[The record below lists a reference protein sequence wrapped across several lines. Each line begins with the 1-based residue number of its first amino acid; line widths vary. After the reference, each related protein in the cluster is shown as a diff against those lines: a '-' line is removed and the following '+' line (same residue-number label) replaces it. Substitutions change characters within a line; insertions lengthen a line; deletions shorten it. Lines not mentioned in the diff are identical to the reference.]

1 MSSVQQVEENTTRKY
16 QLLIDGQWV
25 DAASGKTFTTPNPA
39 TGETLAEVAE
49 ADKEDIDKAVAAARR
64 AFEGKWSKTSAR
76 DRGRMLYKLSQLIEE
91 RSGELAALET
101 ADNGKPIK
109 ESAYVDLPQVAE
121 NFEYFAG
128 WATKIEGE
136 TIPVPGQ
143 MFNYTLREPVGVCG
157 QIIPWNF
164 PLLMA
169 AWKLAPALAAGN
181 TVVLKPAEQTPVTA
195 MELGSLIAEAGF
207 PDGVVNIVP
216 GYGETAGAAL
226 AAHPGIDKVAFTGS
240 TEVGKVIA
248 KAAADNLTKVSLEL
262 GGKAPNVIFAD
273 ADLDQAV
280 NGAMMGIFFN
290 QGQVCC
296 AGSRLFVE
304 AKVKDEFLARF
315 KEKAERVKVG
325 DPMDKET
332 LMGPQVSMEQLN
344 KIKSYVGIAREEG
357 ATILSGGQAPQL
369 EGAFQNGYFFQPTIF
384 SEVNNSMR
392 AAQEEIFGP
401 VSSVITF
408 DNDDDL
414 LRQANETMYGLS
426 AGIWTSNITRAHRF
440 ARAVKAGVVWI
451 NTFNMMNAASPFGGY
466 KQSGYG
472 REMGKHA
479 LELYTQVKSVWVDLS
494 GRPIGWFGK

>member
-1 MSSVQQVEENTTRKY
+1 MSTAQPVASNTPRKY
-16 QLLIDGQWV
+16 QLFIDGKFV
-25 DAASGKTFTTPNPA
+25 DAESGKTFETPNPS

-49 ADKEDIDKAVAAARR
+49 ADKADIDKAVAAARR
-64 AFEGKWSKTSAR
+64 AYEGKWSKMSAR
-76 DRGRMLYKLSQLIEE
+76 ERGRLLYKLSQLIE
-91 RSGELAALET
+91 RDAAQLAELET
-101 ADNGKPIK
+101 RDNGKPIK
-109 ESAYVDLPQVAE
+109 ETTYVDLPQVVE

-195 MELGSLIAEAGF
+195 LELAKLIQEAGF
-207 PDGVVNIVP
+207 PEGVVNIVT

-226 AAHPGIDKVAFTGS
+226 ASHPGIDKIAFTGS
-240 TEVGKVIA
+240 TEVGKMIA
-248 KAAADNLTKVSLEL
+248 RAAAENLTKVSLEL

-296 AGSRLFVE
+296 AGSRIFIE
-304 AKVKDEFLARF
+304 EKAKDEFLARF

-325 DPMDKET
+325 DPMDKAT
-332 LMGPQVSMEQLN
+332 LMGPQVSEEQLN
-344 KIKSYVGIAREEG
+344 RIKGYVDLAREEG
-357 ATILSGGQAPQL
+357 ATVFSGGGSPQL
-369 EGAFQNGYFFQPTIF
+369 ADEFKN
-384 SEVNNSMR
+384 
-392 AAQEEIFGP
+392 
-401 VSSVITF
+401 
-408 DNDDDL
+408 
-414 LRQANETMYGLS
+414 
-426 AGIWTSNITRAHRF
+426 
-440 ARAVKAGVVWI
+440 
-451 NTFNMMNAASPFGGY
+451 
-466 KQSGYG
+466 
-472 REMGKHA
+472 
-479 LELYTQVKSVWVDLS
+479 
-494 GRPIGWFGK
+494 